1 MEEINPNLSEK
12 ALRDYEAV
20 KRAREGDDR
29 AFAELHDRYRDTIFY
44 MILRIVNNPSD
55 AEDLTMEAFGK
66 AFNNISQYVPRYAF
80 SSWLF
85 RIAKNNCIDFI
96 RSKKTSIVDYDSNVF
111 VYVEGAS
118 VTASVPSKADDP
130 EEKLIAMQ
138 SVSRVQHIISKLR
151 PRYRRLVELRYFKE
165 YTYDEIAE
173 ELNLPMGTV
182 KAQLFRARQ
191 MLQKTL
197 KDFDNPDV

>member
-1 MEEINPNLSEK
+1 MEEVNPNLSEK

-20 KRAREGDDR
+20 KRARAGDDR

-66 AFNNISQYVPRYAF
+66 AFNNIGQYVPRYAF

-111 VYVEGAS
+111 VYMEGTSVSAS
-118 VTASVPSKADDP
+118 LPSKADDP

-138 SVSRVQHIISKLR
+138 SVSRVQQIISKLR

-191 MLQKTL
+191 MLQETL